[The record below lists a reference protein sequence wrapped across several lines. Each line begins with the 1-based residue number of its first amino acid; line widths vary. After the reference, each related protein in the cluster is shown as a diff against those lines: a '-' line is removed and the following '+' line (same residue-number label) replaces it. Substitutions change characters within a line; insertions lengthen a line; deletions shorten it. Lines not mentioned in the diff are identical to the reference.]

1 VADSTGPNKFK
12 WLDFADLAC
21 FLAERDDEAS
31 LRSSV
36 SRGYYAVF
44 HLALLVLSRH
54 DPEFDQH
61 RGSDSHKLVWDR
73 LAALKRRQATTAAR
87 SGRSLAD
94 KRKKADYRS
103 PRVIGRSSPKM
114 RLSRSPEPLLHC
126 PSCSTDHSPKR
137 STGAWQYGC
146 FWCTT

>member
-94 KRKKADYRS
+94 KRKKADYKITAGDWTKQSQDALVEVTRT
-103 PRVIGRSSPKM
+103 VAA
-114 RLSRSPEPLLHC
+114 LSELR
-126 PSCSTDHSPKR
+126 D
-137 STGAWQYGC
+137 
-146 FWCTT
+146 